1 MKTNL
6 DTHEQKNLM
15 ALNFITYSFLFLIPL
30 VSLWFGL
37 DYAIGALLGCFLVFF
52 NLMIMKKVVEVLL
65 QKRKAPAILTII
77 YLLKLSFIGAF
88 LYFTLAYF
96 QFDPKVIIG
105 TLVGLSSLF
114 LIALSA
120 ALYRFFIVN

>member
-30 VSLWFGL
+30 VSLCFGI
-37 DYAIGALLGCFLVFF
+37 DYAIGALLGCFF
-52 NLMIMKKVVEVLL
+52 NLMIMKKVLGVLL
-65 QKRKAPAILTII
+65 QKRKASAILTII
-77 YLLKLSFIGAF
+77 YLLKLSFIGVF

-96 QFDPKVIIG
+96 QFDH
-105 TLVGLSSLF
+105 
-114 LIALSA
+114 
-120 ALYRFFIVN
+120 